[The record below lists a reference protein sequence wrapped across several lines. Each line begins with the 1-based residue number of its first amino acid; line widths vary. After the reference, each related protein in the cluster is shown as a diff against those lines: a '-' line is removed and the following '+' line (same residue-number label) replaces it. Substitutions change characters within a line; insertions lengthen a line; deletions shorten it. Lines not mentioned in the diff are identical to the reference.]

1 VKTER
6 ALFSDKEGVKII
18 AVAIWQ
24 TGRRRLEKNGIVWK
38 MIFPSV
44 LHLKTIRF

>member
-1 VKTER
+1 MKTER

-24 TGRRRLEKNGIVWK
+24 TGRRRLEKK
-38 MIFPSV
+38 SDC
-44 LHLKTIRF
+44 LKNDISFCLASKNY

>member
-1 VKTER
+1 MKTER

-24 TGRRRLEKNGIVWK
+24 TGRRRLEKKWDCLENHISFCLAYK
-38 MIFPSV
+38 NY
-44 LHLKTIRF
+44 